1 MSGREK
7 RKETEKTFFLSELI
21 WLPTDIHCLCRTQT
35 LPFSNVKSFTMIGS
49 WCIKRKVCHWSV
61 PEQDAVTTCWE
72 LAARFKKRA
81 FKSSV
86 QRIWCFL
93 LQSYRTPTCSFIHV
107 FNTGLNNM
115 STAHHSSE
123 GKKPT
128 DQLLKLT
135 LKEVS
140 RRDIN
145 KVSWTH
151 DIYKSVL
158 QLESEQS
165 CDVKF
170 NYPLCSRVRSGRPGC
185 RPHVVSVC
193 CFVNRY
199 KAHLHTLHAPSL
211 FRDILVVQ
219 RQTERELQRTWRQG
233 GYGSVY

>member
-1 MSGREK
+1 MLDQTQISSLACFQIDTERERQTECKWERDRGMSGREK

-115 STAHHSSE
+115 STAHH
-123 GKKPT
+123 
-128 DQLLKLT
+128 
-135 LKEVS
+135 
-140 RRDIN
+140 
-145 KVSWTH
+145 
-151 DIYKSVL
+151 
-158 QLESEQS
+158 
-165 CDVKF
+165 
-170 NYPLCSRVRSGRPGC
+170 
-185 RPHVVSVC
+185 
-193 CFVNRY
+193 
-199 KAHLHTLHAPSL
+199 
-211 FRDILVVQ
+211 
-219 RQTERELQRTWRQG
+219 
-233 GYGSVY
+233 